1 MSSLVTV
8 PKAHVANISEI
19 ADFTELEC
27 LRTKD
32 GNVSTLDISRMMQ
45 REVDASDDNEVAQ
58 PIAEA
63 FDECTARCS
72 DCGSEDGR
80 YPYEVLEHGTLL
92 QLRSP
97 INVGTDERSALL
109 YIFLLLATRMN
120 MQTQRSQGGEDATKL
135 FEYVC
140 TEIAERYWGGP
151 NSATKSIVFGTG
163 ARNGINTFKR
173 KIEDLCSEL
182 NEGYGFQADRNA
194 TISAQDGKL
203 DLVVWKKF
211 TDSRPGQLIGFG
223 QCKTGQHW
231 QRDLAQLNP
240 NGFCRKWMV
249 KPPAVDPVALFF
261 VTDRATTNFYDLCVD
276 GGILFDRC
284 RVVEFA
290 NDLSKS
296 LLVKLSKWV
305 KAAMKLEGLKLP

>member
-1 MSSLVTV
+1 MSSLATTPIV
-8 PKAHVANISEI
+8 HVANISEI

-32 GNVSTLDISRMMQ
+32 GNVSTLDISRAMQ
-45 REVDASDDNEVAQ
+45 REIDGSDDDLVAR
-58 PIAEA
+58 PIDEA
-63 FDECTARCS
+63 FDECAARCRH
-72 DCGSEDGR
+72 CGSEDGR
-80 YPYEVLEHGTLL
+80 YPYELLEHGTLL

-120 MQTQRSQGGEDATKL
+120 MQTERSQGGEDATSL
-135 FEYVC
+135 FEDVC
-140 TEIAERYWGGP
+140 SEVADRYWGGP
-151 NSATKSIVFGTG
+151 NTKTRGLVFGSG
-163 ARNGINTFKR
+163 SRRKENFKKR
-173 KIEDLCSEL
+173 ITRLCNEL
-182 NEGYGFQADRNA
+182 NEGLGFMADPNA
-194 TISAQDGKL
+194 VVTAQDGKL

-211 TDSRPGQLIGFG
+211 IDSRPGQLIGFG
-223 QCKTGQHW
+223 QCKTGKHW
-231 QRDLAQLNP
+231 ERDLTQLNP
-240 NGFCRKWMV
+240 SGFCNKWMV
-249 KPPAVDPVALFF
+249 KSPAVAPIRLFF

-305 KAAMKLEGLKLP
+305 KAAMKSEELKLP